1 MKIVYVINY
10 FQPKIGYQEYYLAK
24 EHQEMGHEV
33 HVVTS
38 DRYSPFPDYSESV
51 GKILGDRRV
60 SVGLFQEEGIA
71 VHRLPCLFEYAPSS
85 FIIIRGLKGTLWELR
100 PDVVSVDGIFSPIA
114 YIAGR
119 CKKALRYGLVHD
131 THASTFNTNLTDTLP
146 KCIYRFF
153 FQKLMMPVIRDNADA
168 IIAVGE
174 SERWLACREFGLD
187 PEQVPIIYLGA
198 DVDLFKFDEARRKQV
213 RESLGVGEDDV
224 LLIHAGKITPHKDVH
239 VLMEAVV
246 PLMRENGPLKLLIVG
261 GGDKAYLGSLGQ
273 IMEESGVSN
282 SVIFHH
288 FVRAE
293 ELPEFYSASDIGIWP
308 GSISNTI
315 QEGMATSLPI
325 ILPEVF
331 GGSVTSKHLLANDN
345 GFCFQKGDA
354 DELRRCLIKL
364 VADPALRREM
374 GRRSRE
380 LVERELSWTS
390 IAKRFLKIYE
400 KALGL
405 PARAEDLPWKTGKFG
420 DGVKE

>member
-1 MKIVYVINY
+1 V
-10 FQPKIGYQEYYLAK
+10 A
-24 EHQEMGHEV
+24 
-33 HVVTS
+33 
-38 DRYSPFPDYSESV
+38 
-51 GKILGDRRV
+51 
-60 SVGLFQEEGIA
+60 
-71 VHRLPCLFEYAPSS
+71 
-85 FIIIRGLKGTLWELR
+85 
-100 PDVVSVDGIFSPIA
+100 
-114 YIAGR
+114 
-119 CKKALRYGLVHD
+119 
-131 THASTFNTNLTDTLP
+131 
-146 KCIYRFF
+146 
-153 FQKLMMPVIRDNADA
+153 
-168 IIAVGE
+168 
-174 SERWLACREFGLD
+174 
-187 PEQVPIIYLGA
+187 
-198 DVDLFKFDEARRKQV
+198 LFKFDEAKRKQV
-213 RESLGVGEDDV
+213 RESLGVSEDDV
-224 LLIHAGKITPHKDVH
+224 LLIHAGKLTPHKDVH
-239 VLMEAVV
+239 VILEAVV
-246 PLMRENGPLKLLIVG
+246 PLMREKGHLKLLIVG
-261 GGDKAYLGSLGQ
+261 GGDSSYLGSLRQ
-273 IMEESGVSN
+273 IMEESGISN
-282 SVIFHH
+282 SVIFHD

-380 LVERELSWTS
+380 FVERELSWTS

-405 PARAEDLPWKTGKFG
+405 PVRAYDLPWKAGEFG